1 MSKTIDERVVE
12 MRFDNKQFESNVA
25 TSMSTLEKLKRS
37 LKFDGA
43 SKGLEDINNAA
54 KRVNMDGLGGAVES
68 VKAKFSAL
76 DVVAVTALANITN
89 SAVNAGKRLIS
100 SLTIDQVT
108 AGWSKYEQKT
118 ASVQTIMNATGKSIE
133 AVNGYLDKLMWFSD
147 ETSYGFTDMTQ
158 AIAQMTAAGGDIE
171 KLIPM
176 VEGIANAT
184 AFAGKG
190 AAEFSRAI
198 YNLNQSYSMGY
209 MQLIDWKS
217 VEMAGASSKQLK
229 QIFIDTAKAL
239 GTLNEAGETASG
251 TLVTTATFASTLQD
265 KWATSEVMEQAY
277 GRFAKVT
284 EAAYEMVQDSTN
296 EIDNATVAY
305 KVLSGELGKTSDE
318 YLSLS
323 DSQKALVGTFSDVE
337 IAAAKSAQEAKTFS
351 EAIDATKD
359 AVSSGWMNTVETI
372 FGNYAQAKKL
382 WSDVCEQLWD
392 IFASGGEHRNDI
404 LGTVMTSSW
413 DKIADAVKKA
423 GVPVEEFQTKV
434 IETAREAGI
443 PIDDLIDDFGS
454 LADVI
459 SAGKLPSSIIVDTI
473 KKLAGTFTKT
483 SEAVEVTSDK
493 LEHFQGLVNKVIRG
507 DFGNGIDR
515 INALTEAGE
524 DAAAIQTLV
533 NKVWEKTG
541 GTWSDT
547 TITAEDLA
555 EVIGDLSTEELES
568 IGYTEDQAKA
578 LKELA
583 EEAEK
588 TGTPINELL
597 ENLTKPSGRELV
609 FNTIHNA
616 LASVSSVLGTFRE
629 AWNEIFTDD
638 RVTSGLYN
646 TIAAVENFSE
656 RVLKYLDT
664 NADKLKNTFKGLIA
678 ILDIFTS
685 IIGGAFKAA
694 FEILGEIFG
703 GAGNSILNVTSN
715 VGEAIVAFRDW
726 LFENNLITRGFD
738 KLVSAAK
745 VVIKTIKAWID
756 TFKAI
761 PAVQRL
767 LEWIDG
773 LFTSIDENG
782 NKSAKSIE
790 AFVGK
795 FDGLSVV
802 EGILNKISSAFSFI
816 GNLVEDG
823 IIALGSWFECF
834 KETEGVKQLVGA
846 VTDLVSA
853 LGKLFTGE
861 INANEFASAL
871 GKSLGKLLVSLP
883 KIAVQLG
890 KDFIAGF
897 SNGLS
902 DGISGIIKDVLEFCG
917 NFISAF
923 ASALGERSPSV
934 IAYEDGVNWCQG
946 FINGVKSMIQP
957 VINALQP
964 IIDAVKMVFS
974 SFWKYI
980 TDENGDIEWDKIFAG
995 GMAIESLVILK
1006 TFADSFEKIANALTS
1021 FSGIFTGVTKAL
1033 KSFSKVLDG
1042 VAWDFKAKAIL
1053 KMAISI
1059 GILVAAV
1066 YVLAQIPSEKIGM
1079 MWNAVGI
1086 IVALAF
1092 VLVGLAWAMKQF
1104 SAASVEVNKEGA
1116 SIKGI
1121 QSAILQIGLAL
1132 LLTAAAVK
1140 IIADMDPEKAKR
1152 GFQGLA
1158 GMAVGMV
1165 AFLAAIGGISRYSKD
1180 VSGIG
1185 KMMVKLSL
1193 AMILMVAV
1201 CKLIGMLSADEIG
1214 KGILFATAFSIFIMA
1229 ITAVSQ
1235 FANENVSKVGGMALK
1250 LSIAMAL
1257 LVGVCKL
1264 VGMLSYEEMLKGA
1277 AFAGAFVLFVWALV
1291 SVTQIGGDKQL
1302 AKVSG
1307 LVLSVSFSLLMM
1319 VGVCKLINQI
1329 PTKDLVKGA
1338 IVIAGFM
1345 LLLKMMVGFLSIGSE
1360 QKIAKVSASVIAM
1373 STAIAI
1379 MAGTAV
1385 ILGMIDTAD
1394 LAKGVIAVGIL
1405 GTIMALMVHS
1415 LKGAQNVKGSIIA
1428 MAATIAIIAGSIVA
1442 LSLIDDT
1449 ESLIRAT
1456 ACIALVM
1463 GVYATIIHGLKGL
1476 QKGKISTGPL
1486 IALAGVT
1493 ALMAGIIYLLAN
1505 NIKDPMAA
1513 VAAAGSLSVLML
1525 AMSVVLKILNSMQVD
1540 IKNSLIGILALTAMI
1555 VPLFAFIGVLAVMSN
1570 VSSAMTNVK
1579 ALVILAG
1586 AMTVLLYALLLIGL
1600 IATTGIGAAIIGA
1613 GILALTAMIVPLFA
1627 FVGVLAVMSNV
1638 KNAMTNTMLLTTFM
1652 TVMTDLLI
1660 KISSVAPL
1668 AVIGVAAMDGL
1679 VLLMG
1684 AIGVMA
1690 VAIGALMDKFPN
1702 IQKFLDTGLPI
1713 LEQLAG
1719 SIGTMVGN
1727 FIGGIGEGLS
1737 DSLVKMG
1744 ENISEFMGKLAD
1756 ASDKAS
1762 GIKGE
1767 SFNGVKELMK
1777 VMLEIGGT
1785 TVGTSI
1791 TDWATRL
1798 FNFGD
1803 DSMDKFEKDGVAFFN
1818 AMKAIGEAASN
1829 VNINEENMNAVI
1841 GVAQKLAELQSSL
1854 QPIGGVITWFT
1865 GRDDLGTFGVNAAEF
1880 VLSMKLA
1887 FMSLGDSELNTE
1899 AMNSIITAATSLAE
1913 LQSHLE
1919 PIGGV
1924 ITWFAGRDD
1933 LGTFGLNAAAFIY
1946 SMKLAFNSLD
1956 GVTFNVTAINTII
1969 ATAMALA
1976 TLQSHLEPIGG
1987 VVTWFTGRDDLGR
2000 FGINVAAFIGSMK
2013 LAFGTLDDVT
2023 FNVTAINVIVA
2034 TAAALATLQSHLEPI
2049 GGVITWFTGRD
2060 DLGTFGINV
2069 AAFIGSMKL
2078 AFGTLDDVTFNVA
2091 AINVII
2097 ATAIALATLQSH
2109 LEPIGGVVTW
2119 FTGRDD
2125 LGRFGINVAAFIGSM
2140 KLAMEALGDTTFN
2153 AAALESVITAVT
2165 KLAELQSSLEP
2176 MGGVVKWFTG
2186 RDDLGKF
2193 GENIGLFADAMGK
2206 LKTGMGEDGITEATI
2221 ASITNTGTALIELQK
2236 ALPEEHWFDGKMNL
2250 SDFSKRIDD
2259 FATAMGTFGS
2269 KASEID
2275 SAAVSTV
2282 ITTAYRIKTLI
2293 ESLVD
2298 LDTSGLQ
2305 TFTGIG
2311 TGGFGADGAAYE
2323 IAQAI
2328 AAFSKKVAD
2337 INTEAVS
2344 VAVWAAQRLKTLIN
2358 SLTTLDTSGIE
2369 NFKPQSI
2376 GTAIK
2381 EYANKV
2387 GSINTE
2393 VVASSITSANRLKN
2407 FIASLAGLDTS
2418 GISNFKVDSIG
2429 TSLKSYGASVSGMNI
2444 LAVSS
2449 SITAANKVKN
2459 FIGSLAGLNT
2469 SGVGSFKSAIDKLST
2484 VDVSKIVKAFSGAS
2498 SKMNSA
2504 GADMINGL
2512 IKGIQSKLSAV
2523 KSSIGDLLSGIIGV
2537 MRKGVSKFEDAG
2549 GAMITRMSGGM
2560 TSKKSNVTSAITSCL
2575 STATTTIRGK
2585 YDSFYSAGSYL
2596 VGGFASGISD
2606 NAYRAAAKAK
2616 AMAEAAEKAA
2626 REALKIN
2633 SPSKVFKEIGSGI
2646 PEGFAMG
2653 IGMLGGDVKQSVTDM
2668 ASTAIKSTRSTM
2680 GTILDALSE
2689 DMDAQPTI
2697 RPVVDL
2703 SDVQTGA
2710 NAIHGMFSGMQTVG
2724 VRSNLNA
2731 ITSTMNA
2738 KLQNGANDDIISAIN
2753 KLNAGLENNRGDVYN
2768 FGDFTYDDGSNIN
2781 EAVHTLVRAAKMGRR
2796 V

>member
-1 MSKTIDERVVE
+1 MSTTIDERVVE

-25 TSMSTLEKLKRS
+25 TSMSTLDKLKRS

-43 SKGLEDINNAA
+43 SKGLEDINSAA

-239 GTLNEAGETASG
+239 GTLNEAGETANG

-646 TIAAVENFSE
+646 TIAAIENFSE

-694 FEILGEIFG
+694 FEVLGEIFG

-745 VVIKTIKAWID
+745 VVIKTIKTWID

-802 EGILNKISSAFSFI
+802 EGILDKISSAFSFI

-823 IIALGSWFECF
+823 IIALGSWFEAF
-834 KETEGVKQLVGA
+834 KETEGVKQLVSA

-871 GKSLGKLLVSLP
+871 GKSLGNLLASLP
-883 KIAVQLG
+883 KIAIQLG
-890 KDFIAGF
+890 KDFVAGF
-897 SNGLS
+897 QNG
-902 DGISGIIKDVLEFCG
+902 
-917 NFISAF
+917 
-923 ASALGERSPSV
+923 
-934 IAYEDGVNWCQG
+934 
-946 FINGVKSMIQP
+946 
-957 VINALQP
+957 
-964 IIDAVKMVFS
+964 
-974 SFWKYI
+974 I
-980 TDENGDIEWDKIFAG
+980 TDELGGVIKAVIEFCKNLISSFAEALGIHSPSTLTYALGVFLVAGLVNGIRDSYGEVFGVFQPIVDFITNIFSSLWDYLTDESGKIEWDKIFAG

-1086 IVALAF
+1086 IVALAV

-1104 SAASVEVNKEGA
+1104 SAASIEVNKEGA
-1116 SIKGI
+1116 NIKGI

-1158 GMAVGMV
+1158 RMAVGML
-1165 AFLAAIGGISRYSKD
+1165 AFLAAIGVISLYSKD

-1185 KMMVKLSL
+1185 KMMAKLSL

-1235 FANENVSKVGGMALK
+1235 FANENVSKVCGMALK

-1277 AFAGAFVLFVWALV
+1277 AFAGAFVLFVWALI
-1291 SVTQIGGDKQL
+1291 SVTKIGGDKQL

-1307 LVLSVSFSLLMM
+1307 LVLSVSFSLLLM

-1345 LLLKMMVGFLSIGSE
+1345 LLLKMMVGFLTIGSK
-1360 QKIAKVSASVIAM
+1360 QTIAKVSASVIAM

-1493 ALMAGIIYLLAN
+1493 ALMAGIMYLLAN

-1540 IKNSLIGILALTAMI
+1540 IKNALIGILALTAMV

-1586 AMTVLLYALLLIGL
+1586 AMTVLLYALLPLGL
-1600 IATTGIGAAIIGA
+1600 IATTGIGTAIIGA

-1638 KNAMTNTMLLTTFM
+1638 KNAMTNTVLLTAFM

-1668 AVIGVAAMDGL
+1668 AVIGVAAMDNL
-1679 VLLMG
+1679 VLLLG
-1684 AIGVMA
+1684 AIGAMA
-1690 VAIGALMDKFPN
+1690 TAIGWLTEKCPD

-1744 ENISEFMGKLAD
+1744 ENISELMGKLAE

-1767 SFNGVKELMK
+1767 SFDGVKQLMA

-1818 AMKAIGEAASN
+1818 AMKAIGEAASG
-1829 VNINEENMNAVI
+1829 VNINEENMDAII

-1854 QPIGGVITWFT
+1854 QPIGGVITWFAGRDDLGTFGANAAVFVYSMKLAFGSLEGADLNTEAMNAIIAAATSLAELQHSLEPIGGVIDWFT
-1865 GRDDLGTFGVNAAEF
+1865 GRDDLGTFGHNAAGF
-1880 VLSMKLA
+1880 VYSMKLA
-1887 FMSLGDSELNTE
+1887 FGSLEGTELNTE
-1899 AMNSIITAATSLAE
+1899 AMNSIIAAATSLAD

-1933 LGTFGLNAAAFIY
+1933 LSTFGYNVASFVY
-1946 SMKLAFNSLD
+1946 SMKTAFGALEGAELNIEAMDS
-1956 GVTFNVTAINTII
+1956 II
-1969 ATAMALA
+1969 AAA
-1976 TLQSHLEPIGG
+1976 TS
-1987 VVTWFTGRDDLGR
+1987 
-2000 FGINVAAFIGSMK
+2000 
-2013 LAFGTLDDVT
+2013 
-2023 FNVTAINVIVA
+2023 
-2034 TAAALATLQSHLEPI
+2034 LATLQSHLEPI

-2069 AAFIGSMKL
+2069 YYFVQSMTVAFSSLEGVELNTDAMNS
-2078 AFGTLDDVTFNVA
+2078 
-2091 AINVII
+2091 II
-2097 ATAIALATLQSH
+2097 AAATSLATLQSS
-2109 LEPIGGVVTW
+2109 LEPIGGVISW

-2125 LGRFGINVAAFIGSM
+2125 LGTFGYSVAAFIGSM
-2140 KLAMEALGDTTFN
+2140 KTSMSTLDGATFN
-2153 AAALESVITAVT
+2153 VEAMNSIITAAT
-2165 KLAELQSSLEP
+2165 KLAEFQSTLEP
-2176 MGGVVKWFTG
+2176 MGGVVSWFTG
-2186 RDDLGKF
+2186 RDDLGTF
-2193 GENIGLFADAMGK
+2193 GTNLGLFADAMAK
-2206 LKTGMGEDGITEATI
+2206 LKQGMGEDGITEATI
-2221 ASITNTGTALIELQK
+2221 TSITNTGTALIELQK

-2275 SAAVSTV
+2275 PSAVSTV
-2282 ITTAYRIKTLI
+2282 ISTAYRIKYLI
-2293 ESLVD
+2293 ESLAD

-2323 IAQAI
+2323 IAQTI
-2328 AAFSKKVAD
+2328 AEFSNKVSG

-2344 VAVWAAQRLKTLIN
+2344 VSVWAAQRLKTLIN
-2358 SLTTLDTSGIE
+2358 SLSTLDTSGVE
-2369 NFKPQSI
+2369 LFKPQTI
-2376 GTAIK
+2376 GSAMRG
-2381 EYANKV
+2381 YADKV
-2387 GSINTE
+2387 AGIDTG

-2407 FIASLAGLDTS
+2407 FIASLADLDTSGIGNFKVGSIGSSLQTYSNSISNVNIGAITSSIIAANKLKNLIASLSGLDTS
-2418 GISNFKVDSIG
+2418 G
-2429 TSLKSYGASVSGMNI
+2429 VS
-2444 LAVSS
+2444 
-2449 SITAANKVKN
+2449 
-2459 FIGSLAGLNT
+2459 
-2469 SGVGSFKSAIDKLST
+2469 SFKSAINDLSGAN
-2484 VDVSKIVKAFSGAS
+2484 VSAFVKAFSGAS
-2498 SKMNSA
+2498 SKLASV
-2504 GADMINGL
+2504 GADMITGL

-2537 MRKGVSKFEDAG
+2537 MRKGASKFEDAG

-2596 VGGFASGISD
+2596 ADGLANGISA
-2606 NAYRAAAKAK
+2606 NAYKAAAKAK
-2616 AMAEAAEKAA
+2616 AMAEAAVKAA

-2633 SPSKVFKEIGSGI
+2633 SPSKVFREIGSGI

-2653 IGMLGGDVKQSVTDM
+2653 IDMLSGDVKDSVTNM
-2668 ASTAIKSTRSTM
+2668 TSTAVKATKSTMSTV
-2680 GTILDALSE
+2680 LDALSA
-2689 DMDAQPTI
+2689 DMDVQPTI

-2703 SDVQTGA
+2703 TDIRTGA
-2710 NAIHGMFSGMQTVG
+2710 NAINGMFNGAQTIG

-2731 ITSTMNA
+2731 INYAMNA
-2738 KLQNGANDDIISAIN
+2738 KLQNGSNDDVISAIN
-2753 KLNAGLENNRGDVYN
+2753 KLRDGLETNRGDVYN
-2768 FGDFTYDDGSNIN
+2768 FGDFTYDDGDNISD
-2781 EAVHTLVRAAKMGRR
+2781 AVRTLVRAAKMGRR

>member
-1 MSKTIDERVVE
+1 MSTTIDERVVE

-25 TSMSTLEKLKRS
+25 TSMSTLDKLKRS

-43 SKGLEDINNAA
+43 SKGLEDINSAA

-76 DVVAVTALANITN
+76 DVIAVTALANITN
-89 SAVNAGKRLIS
+89 SAVNAGKQLVS

-108 AGWSKYEQKT
+108 AGWNKYEQKT

-133 AVNGYLDKLMWFSD
+133 DVNGYLDKLMWFSD

-229 QIFIDTAKAL
+229 QMFIDTAKAL
-239 GTLNEAGETASG
+239 GTLNEAGETANG
-251 TLVTTATFASTLQD
+251 TLVTTATFANTLQE
-265 KWATSEVMEQAY
+265 KWATSAVMEETY

-284 EAAYEMVQDSTN
+284 EAAYEMVQDTTN
-296 EIDNATVAY
+296 KVDTASQAY
-305 KVLSGELGKTSDE
+305 KILSGELDE
-318 YLSLS
+318 ATLNSYDLSE
-323 DSQKALVGTFSDVE
+323 SQRALIGTFTKTE
-337 IAAAKSAQEAKTFS
+337 IAAAKSAQEAKSFS
-351 EAIDATKD
+351 EVIDATKD
-359 AVSSGWMNTVETI
+359 AVSTGWMRTSEAI
-372 FGNYAQAKKL
+372 FGNYTQAKKL
-382 WSDVCEQLWD
+382 WSDMCEQFWE
-392 IFASGGEHRNDI
+392 IFASGGDTRNDI
-404 LGTVMTSSW
+404 LTAAMTSSF
-413 DKIADAVKKA
+413 DKISEEVKSA
-423 GVPVEEFQTKV
+423 GVPIEEFQNKV

-443 PIDDLIDDFGS
+443 PIDELIEDFGTLS
-454 LADVI
+454 DVI
-459 SAGKLPSSIIVDTI
+459 SAGKLPSSVIVDTI
-473 KKLAGTFTKT
+473 KKLAGTFTKA
-483 SEAVEVTSDK
+483 SEAVEVTSGT
-493 LEHFQGLVNKVIRG
+493 LEHFQGLVNQVIRG

-524 DAAAIQTLV
+524 NAAAIQTLV

-555 EVIGDLSTEELES
+555 EVIGDLSAEELET

-578 LKELA
+578 LKQLA

-597 ENLTKPSGRELV
+597 ASLEKPSGRDLL
-609 FNTIHNA
+609 FSTIHNA
-616 LASVSSVLGTFRE
+616 LASLISVINTFRE
-629 AWNEIFTDD
+629 AWGEIFSED
-638 RVTSGLYN
+638 RIASGLYN
-646 TIAAVENFSE
+646 ALSNIEAFSG
-656 RVLKYLDT
+656 RVLKYLDDH
-664 NADKLKNTFKGLIA
+664 AEELKSTFKGLIA

-726 LFENNLITRGFD
+726 LFENNLITRGFN

-823 IIALGSWFECF
+823 IIALGSWFEAF
-834 KETEGVKQLVGA
+834 KETEGVKQVVGA

-871 GKSLGKLLVSLP
+871 GKSLGELLASLP
-883 KIAVQLG
+883 KIAIQLG
-890 KDFIAGF
+890 KDFVAGF
-897 SNGLS
+897 QNGITDEL
-902 DGISGIIKDVLEFCG
+902 GGVITAVIEFCG
-917 NFISAF
+917 HLISSF
-923 ASALGERSPSV
+923 AEVLGIHSPSILTYV
-934 IAYEDGVNWCQG
+934 LGVFLIAGLVNGIKDSYGEVFGV
-946 FINGVKSMIQP
+946 F
-957 VINALQP
+957 QP
-964 IIDAVKMVFS
+964 IVDFITNIFS
-974 SFWKYI
+974 SLWDYL
-980 TDENGDIEWDKIFAG
+980 TDESGKIEWDKIFAG

-1021 FSGIFTGVTKAL
+1021 FSGIFSGVTKVL
-1033 KSFSKVLDG
+1033 NNFSKVLDG

-1158 GMAVGMV
+1158 RMAVGMLV
-1165 AFLAAIGGISRYSKD
+1165 FLAAMGGISRYSKD

-1229 ITAVSQ
+1229 ITAVSH

-1250 LSIAMAL
+1250 LSITMAL

-1307 LVLSVSFSLLMM
+1307 LILSVSFSLLLM

-1329 PTKDLVKGA
+1329 PIKDLVKGA
-1338 IVIAGFM
+1338 IVVVGFM
-1345 LLLKMMVGFLSIGSE
+1345 LLLKMMVGFLTIGSK
-1360 QKIAKVSASVIAM
+1360 QTIAKVSASVIAM

-1540 IKNSLIGILALTAMI
+1540 IKNALIGILALTAMI
-1555 VPLFAFIGVLAVMSN
+1555 LPLFAFVGVLAVMSN

-1586 AMTVLLYALLLIGL
+1586 AMTVLLYALLPIGL
-1600 IATTGIGAAIIGA
+1600 LAATGIGIAIIVA
-1613 GILALTAMIVPLFA
+1613 GILALIAMILPLFA

-1638 KNAMTNTMLLTTFM
+1638 KNAMTNTRLLTTFM
-1652 TVMTDLLI
+1652 TAMTDLLI

-1668 AVIGVAAMDGL
+1668 AVIGVAAMDNL
-1679 VLLMG
+1679 ILLLG

-1690 VAIGALMDKFPN
+1690 FAIGVLIDKFPS
-1702 IQKFLDTGLPI
+1702 IQKFLDTGLPV
-1713 LEQLAG
+1713 LEQLAA
-1719 SIGTMVGN
+1719 SIGKMIDN
-1727 FIGGIGEGLS
+1727 FVGGIGEGLS
-1737 DSLVKMG
+1737 DSFVKIG
-1744 ENISEFMGKLAD
+1744 ENISTLMDKLSE
-1756 ASDKAS
+1756 ASEKAS

-1767 SFNGVKELMK
+1767 SFDGVKQLMG
-1777 VMLEIGGT
+1777 VIGDIALT

-1791 TDWATRL
+1791 
-1798 FNFGD
+1798 GD
-1803 DSMDKFEKDGVAFFN
+1803 IFTLGGTSMEKFEKDGIAFFN
-1818 AMKAIGEAASN
+1818 AMKTMGEASSE
-1829 VNINEENMNAVI
+1829 VNINEENMDAII
-1841 GVAQKLAELQSSL
+1841 GVAKKLAELQSSL
-1854 QPIGGVITWFT
+1854 EPIGGIIDWFT
-1865 GRDDLGTFGVNAAEF
+1865 GRDDLGTFGANAAVF
-1880 VLSMKLA
+1880 VYSMKLA
-1887 FMSLGDSELNTE
+1887 FGSLEGAELNTEAMNAIIAAATSLAELQHSLEPIGGVIDWFAGHDDLGTFGFNAAGFVYSMKLAFGSLEGTELNTE
-1899 AMNSIITAATSLAE
+1899 AMNSIIAAATSLAE

-1933 LGTFGLNAAAFIY
+1933 LSTFGYNAASFVY
-1946 SMKLAFNSLD
+1946 SMKTAFGALE
-1956 GVTFNVTAINTII
+1956 GAELNVEAMDSII
-1969 ATAMALA
+1969 AAA
-1976 TLQSHLEPIGG
+1976 TS
-1987 VVTWFTGRDDLGR
+1987 
-2000 FGINVAAFIGSMK
+2000 
-2013 LAFGTLDDVT
+2013 
-2023 FNVTAINVIVA
+2023 
-2034 TAAALATLQSHLEPI
+2034 LATLQSHLEPI
-2049 GGVITWFTGRD
+2049 GGVITWFSGRDDLGTFGTNVYYFVQSMIVAFSSLEGVELNTDAMNSIIAAATSLATLQSSLEPIGGVISWFTGRD
-2060 DLGTFGINV
+2060 DLGTFGYSV
-2069 AAFIGSMKL
+2069 AAFIGSMKT
-2078 AFGTLDDVTFNVA
+2078 AMSTLDGATFNV
-2091 AINVII
+2091 
-2097 ATAIALATLQSH
+2097 
-2109 LEPIGGVVTW
+2109 E
-2119 FTGRDD
+2119 
-2125 LGRFGINVAAFIGSM
+2125 
-2140 KLAMEALGDTTFN
+2140 AMN
-2153 AAALESVITAVT
+2153 SIITAAT
-2165 KLAELQSSLEP
+2165 KLAEFQSTLEP
-2176 MGGVVKWFTG
+2176 MGGVVSWFAG
-2186 RDDLGKF
+2186 RDDLGTF
-2193 GENIGLFADAMGK
+2193 GTNLGLFADAMSK
-2206 LKTGMGEDGITEATI
+2206 LKQGMGEDGITEATI
-2221 ASITNTGTALIELQK
+2221 TSITNTGTALIELQK

-2275 SAAVSTV
+2275 PSAVSTV
-2282 ITTAYRIKTLI
+2282 ISTAYRIKYLI
-2293 ESLVD
+2293 ESLTD

-2323 IAQAI
+2323 IAQTI
-2328 AAFSKKVAD
+2328 AEFSNKVAG

-2344 VAVWAAQRLKTLIN
+2344 VSVWAAQRLKTLIN
-2358 SLTTLDTSGIE
+2358 SLSTLDTSGVE
-2369 NFKPQSI
+2369 LFKPQTI
-2376 GTAIK
+2376 GSAMRG
-2381 EYANKV
+2381 YADKV
-2387 GSINTE
+2387 AGIDTG

-2418 GISNFKVDSIG
+2418 GIGNFKVDSIG

-2512 IKGIQSKLSAV
+2512 IKGMQSKLSVV

-2537 MRKGVSKFEDAG
+2537 MRKGASKFEDAG

-2596 VGGFASGISD
+2596 ADGLANGISA
-2606 NAYRAAAKAK
+2606 NAYKAAAKAK
-2616 AMAEAAEKAA
+2616 AMAEAAVKAA

-2680 GTILDALSE
+2680 GTILDALSA

-2703 SDVQTGA
+2703 TDVRTGA
-2710 NAIHGMFSGMQTVG
+2710 NAINGMLNGAQTIG

-2731 ITSTMNA
+2731 INYAMNA
-2738 KLQNGANDDIISAIN
+2738 KLQNGSNDDVISAIN
-2753 KLNAGLENNRGDVYN
+2753 KLRDGLETNRGDVYN
-2768 FGDFTYDDGSNIN
+2768 FGDFTYDDGDNISD
-2781 EAVHTLVRAAKMGRR
+2781 AVRTLVRAAKMGRR